1 MLDGGAHVPMPFD
14 ATLLSVLVVV
24 LSVLVAFNLFLSLHL
39 TKLVGALAHARL
51 PNTVP
56 IGAPLP
62 GFRARALDDGRR
74 LDADALLADRA
85 AVMVFLSPGC
95 KSCLQ
100 RIPELRRM
108 LPLMDEA
115 GVALWVVM
123 TGRENRLRAYFDGTG
138 LLPRVLRVN
147 DRDMRK
153 LNPKHSAPFYIFID
167 QSRIVQASELIGDE
181 NWQSFRAQ
189 IGDGDA
195 IEESIGDTDGLVQG
209 ISGTGNR
216 RSIPS

>member
-74 LDADALLADRA
+74 LDADTLLADRA
-85 AVMVFLSPGC
+85 AVLVFLSPGC

-123 TGRENRLRAYFDGTG
+123 TGRESRLRAYFDGTG

-147 DRDMRK
+147 DRDMRR
-153 LNPKHSAPFYIFID
+153 LNPKHSAPFYIFVD
-167 QSRIVQASELIGDE
+167 PTRIVQASELIGDE
-181 NWQSFRAQ
+181 NWLSFRAQ
-189 IGDGDA
+189 IGDGDSA
-195 IEESIGDTDGLVQG
+195 PNDLGQSPSADIDTDA
-209 ISGTGNR
+209 IDSPK
-216 RSIPS
+216 S

>member
-74 LDADALLADRA
+74 LDADTLLADRA
-85 AVMVFLSPGC
+85 AVLVFLSPGC

-123 TGRENRLRAYFDGTG
+123 TGRENRLRAYFGGTG
-138 LLPRVLRVN
+138 LLPRVVRVN

-153 LNPKHSAPFYIFID
+153 LNPKHSAPFYIFVD
-167 QSRIVQASELIGDE
+167 PARIVQASELIGDE

-189 IGDGDA
+189 IGDGDE
-195 IEESIGDTDGLVQG
+195 IERDPTEINADEAGADASDRNSAT
-209 ISGTGNR
+209 
-216 RSIPS
+216 P